1 MKCIKGNASKKN
13 ELLPWYEQRIDYLL
27 QYHVFYESGED
38 QIIIIWPDEELGVVA
53 YDNVPL
59 KGLTAKIASDR
70 VDVIQKEYGETLAQA
85 LGFVL
90 YTYLT
95 EGKIMVADFEACVR
109 ETMRQAE
116 QRENLQL
123 VKGELWTR

>member
-1 MKCIKGNASKKN
+1 MKCIKGNAPKKN

-27 QYHVFYESGED
+27 QYHIFYESGED
-38 QIIIIWPDEELGVVA
+38 QIILWPDEELGVVV

-59 KGLTAKIASDR
+59 KGLTARIASDK
-70 VDVIQKEYGETLAQA
+70 VEAIQKEYSETLAQA

-95 EGKIMVADFEACVR
+95 EGKIMVADFEACVS
-109 ETMRQAE
+109 ETMRQLE

-123 VKGELWTR
+123 VKGGL

>member
-1 MKCIKGNASKKN
+1 M
-13 ELLPWYEQRIDYLL
+13 
-27 QYHVFYESGED
+27 QYHIFYESGED

-59 KGLTAKIASDR
+59 KGLTARIASDK
-70 VDVIQKEYGETLAQA
+70 VDAIQKEYGETLAQA

-109 ETMRQAE
+109 EPMRQLDE
-116 QRENLQL
+116 RENFQL
-123 VKGELWTR
+123 VEGKVDR